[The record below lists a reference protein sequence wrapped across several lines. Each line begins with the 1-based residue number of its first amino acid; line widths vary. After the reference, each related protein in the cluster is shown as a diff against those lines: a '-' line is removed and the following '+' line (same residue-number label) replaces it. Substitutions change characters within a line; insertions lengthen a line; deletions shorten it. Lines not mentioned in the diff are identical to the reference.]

1 MNISQNNKNYNRK
14 GDLKM
19 TLIMCDSDCIY
30 QKDGYCMLDGPSV
43 IINGNQNDCVNYIN
57 KYKTPD
63 IKSATAPQK
72 LV

>member
-1 MNISQNNKNYNRK
+1 
-14 GDLKM
+14 M